1 MNKSTILIIIL
12 SILIGIFIGWG
23 IKPTPEPVKPEI
35 RVDTVYTAITIR
47 DTIYKPRFYNTKD
60 TIYITQLDTFY
71 IENYYVA
78 EVDTVFEDDL
88 LSGKVSF
95 ISDIPLSQDSYF
107 KMSFNVKTKEVIRTI
122 TIPEE
127 PSFWYKRFVPYLG
140 VGLSLTQENKVE
152 PSIQLGIGI
161 RLN

>member
-1 MNKSTILIIIL
+1 MKTQIMIIVLAIV
-12 SILIGIFIGWG
+12 IGIFIGWG
-23 IKPTPEPVKPEI
+23 IKPTPKCPEPQVKI
-35 RVDTVYTAITIR
+35 DTVYNTITIR
-47 DTIYKPRFYNTKD
+47 DTIYKPKFYTIKD
-60 TIYITQLDTFY
+60 TIRITQLDTFY
-71 IENYYVA
+71 IENQYIA

-95 ISDIPLSQDSYF
+95 ISNLPLSQDSYF

-127 PSFWYKRFVPYLG
+127 PSFWYKRFIPYIG
-140 VGLSLTQENKVE
+140 VGLSYSEDEKIR

>member
-1 MNKSTILIIIL
+1 MKSQIIIIAL
-12 SILIGIFIGWG
+12 ALVIGIFIGWG
-23 IKPTPEPVKPEI
+23 IKPTPKCPEPKTE
-35 RVDTVYTAITIR
+35 VDTVYTTITIR
-47 DTIYKPRFYNTKD
+47 DTIYKPKFYTTKD
-60 TIYITQLDTFY
+60 TVIITQLDTFY

-88 LSGKVSF
+88 LSGKVSY
-95 ISDIPLSQDSYF
+95 ISDIPLSKDSYF
-107 KMSFNVKTKEVIRTI
+107 KMNFNVKTKEVIKTI

-140 VGLSLTQENKVE
+140 VGLSYSDDKIIR
-152 PSIQLGIGI
+152 PAIQLGVGI